1 MEKYVVGIG
10 ATNVDIYC
18 KSKIEIKDHYDHPS
32 DISYTP
38 GGVTRNILE
47 NIHKLGLNTKLL
59 TCVGDD
65 IYGSYLLER
74 IKESGIDNTNI
85 DVIKDGRTG
94 LFVQVQDKNNDM
106 HIAMCDMNIFS
117 HIDVKFIKKKE
128 KIFKGASGIVL
139 DPSLDKEVLDY
150 IFDNFADI
158 PIFVDPISDMYAKKI
173 RPYLSKIYCIKPN
186 QSELGVL
193 ANMKIDNHIDLLM
206 AYEKVLKKGVKKVY
220 VSLGKDGCMY
230 NDDDNHIYTRCFRA
244 VEKMVN
250 ASGAGDSF
258 FAAIIYSYVTGLSLD
273 DTIDYALGAGIAAI
287 ICEET
292 INPKLSVNLIK
303 EIIKERK

>member
-32 DISYTP
+32 NISYTP

-65 IYGSYLLER
+65 IYGSYLLEK
-74 IKESGIDNTNI
+74 IKESGIDNTNV
-85 DVIKDGRTG
+85 DVIKGGRTG

>member
-32 DISYTP
+32 NISYTP

-65 IYGSYLLER
+65 IYGSYLLEK

-85 DVIKDGRTG
+85 DVIKGGRTG

>member
-65 IYGSYLLER
+65 IYGSYLLEK
-74 IKESGIDNTNI
+74 IKESGIDNSSI
-85 DVIKDGRTG
+85 DVVKGGRTG

-106 HIAMCDMNIFS
+106 HIAMCDMNILS

-128 KIFKGASGIVL
+128 KVFKGASGIVL

-173 RPYLSKIYCIKPN
+173 RPYLPKIYCIKPN

>member
-32 DISYTP
+32 NISYTP

-65 IYGSYLLER
+65 IYGSYLLEK

-85 DVIKDGRTG
+85 DVIKGGRTG

-173 RPYLSKIYCIKPN
+173 RPYLPKIYCIKPN

-230 NDDDNHIYTRCFRA
+230 NDDDNHIYTRCFKA

>member
-1 MEKYVVGIG
+1 MVEG
-10 ATNVDIYC
+10 
-18 KSKIEIKDHYDHPS
+18 
-32 DISYTP
+32 
-38 GGVTRNILE
+38 
-47 NIHKLGLNTKLL
+47 
-59 TCVGDD
+59 
-65 IYGSYLLER
+65 
-74 IKESGIDNTNI
+74 
-85 DVIKDGRTG
+85 GRTG

-106 HIAMCDMNIFS
+106 HIAMCDMNILS
-117 HIDVKFIKKKE
+117 HIDVEFIKKKE
-128 KIFKGASGIVL
+128 KVFKGASGIVL

-173 RPYLSKIYCIKPN
+173 RPYLPKIYCIKPN

-230 NDDDNHIYTRCFRA
+230 NDDDNHIYTRCFKA